1 MPYDVPIHK
10 EQEYCLGV
18 GMSIYFKI
26 LSNPKP
32 GVGDESS
39 GQFLMFHIY
48 CKNTQY
54 NYASDGIM
62 VDSTLIWPPTN
73 MVDQPQIKKI

>member
-1 MPYDVPIHK
+1 MPYNVPLHK

-39 GQFLMFHIY
+39 EQFLMFHIY

-54 NYASDGIM
+54 NYASDGI
-62 VDSTLIWPPTN
+62 SICQYLEQFSGYNYLQYTFFP
-73 MVDQPQIKKI
+73 

>member
-48 CKNTQY
+48 CNNTQY
-54 NYASDGIM
+54 NYASDGI
-62 VDSTLIWPPTN
+62 SICQYLERFSRYNYLHYTFFP
-73 MVDQPQIKKI
+73 